1 MPWPDYWPK
10 PADHKMHNLGALWSC
25 EVCHACIRVAAKKF
39 PQKLL
44 NPCKG
49 MPRRRVGGFGLLM
62 PTPEPSLLPDRP
74 TPQAR
79 VRQNKPKAKAGASLK
94 LGSLF
99 KPSCADPSVCSQGN
113 SSLARFHVAVP
124 RMILVRSF
132 CRLQGEV
139 GWALRSRGQPRPTMG
154 KGKSKGKTKPR
165 QSQHK
170 GAKGKEKGKEKGKD
184 KGQEQDLQKGKAQ
197 EKGKGKAPSRVRA
210 DPTEEA
216 HFRRLRAHREATTAA
231 RSRRKEEG
239 GKGTG
244 KEPVPKSQGKG
255 QEKEEEGPRKPPTPP
270 KARPRVKLQLV
281 EASAASSRK
290 RETSKPA
297 EESEVPP
304 EDQEVAVPSSAKRPK
319 TSIKE
324 EPASSSSFSEETDD
338 EPELTQITITP
349 WHRRMYMQ
357 ASTRIKEEPRED
369 GLGQILCHPTPNRKK
384 PKDAHHFLGT
394 TIELLKHPVDED
406 WNPSS
411 LEMLGKGNWRVTY
424 ALDEGPPPGRVPKLG
439 DHGEEEAFA
448 KEFPLLT
455 AQVLWSGVVR
465 LAFSAETPF
474 GKEAETVGLIQ
485 ERVSLAKDWLEIAGS
500 NSRAAYRF
508 LVYVLVVLIS
518 LRLKWHQGQGRGG
531 FKPGHYRPLFC
542 NSADLF
548 L

>member
-1 MPWPDYWPK
+1 MEASSARGHQFEWTSKNPNNSSIQCLLCTLYVQQVAPLDVFARYEMQECRDRPMPWPDYWPK

-62 PTPEPSLLPDRP
+62 PTPGPSLLPDRP

-170 GAKGKEKGKEKGKD
+170 GAKGKEKGKD
-184 KGQEQDLQKGKAQ
+184 KGQQQDLQKGKAQ

-244 KEPVPKSQGKG
+244 KEPVPKSQGRVRRRRRKG
-255 QEKEEEGPRKPPTPP
+255 HESRQPLQ
-270 KARPRVKLQLV
+270 RP
-281 EASAASSRK
+281 
-290 RETSKPA
+290 
-297 EESEVPP
+297 
-304 EDQEVAVPSSAKRPK
+304 D
-319 TSIKE
+319 
-324 EPASSSSFSEETDD
+324 
-338 EPELTQITITP
+338 
-349 WHRRMYMQ
+349 
-357 ASTRIKEEPRED
+357 
-369 GLGQILCHPTPNRKK
+369 
-384 PKDAHHFLGT
+384 
-394 TIELLKHPVDED
+394 
-406 WNPSS
+406 
-411 LEMLGKGNWRVTY
+411 
-424 ALDEGPPPGRVPKLG
+424 
-439 DHGEEEAFA
+439 
-448 KEFPLLT
+448 
-455 AQVLWSGVVR
+455 
-465 LAFSAETPF
+465 
-474 GKEAETVGLIQ
+474 
-485 ERVSLAKDWLEIAGS
+485 
-500 NSRAAYRF
+500 
-508 LVYVLVVLIS
+508 
-518 LRLKWHQGQGRGG
+518 RG
-531 FKPGHYRPLFC
+531 
-542 NSADLF
+542 
-548 L
+548 

>member
-1 MPWPDYWPK
+1 
-10 PADHKMHNLGALWSC
+10 
-25 EVCHACIRVAAKKF
+25 
-39 PQKLL
+39 
-44 NPCKG
+44 
-49 MPRRRVGGFGLLM
+49 
-62 PTPEPSLLPDRP
+62 
-74 TPQAR
+74 
-79 VRQNKPKAKAGASLK
+79 
-94 LGSLF
+94 
-99 KPSCADPSVCSQGN
+99 
-113 SSLARFHVAVP
+113 
-124 RMILVRSF
+124 
-132 CRLQGEV
+132 
-139 GWALRSRGQPRPTMG
+139 MG

-270 KARPRVKLQLV
+270 KARPR
-281 EASAASSRK
+281 
-290 RETSKPA
+290 
-297 EESEVPP
+297 
-304 EDQEVAVPSSAKRPK
+304 
-319 TSIKE
+319 
-324 EPASSSSFSEETDD
+324 
-338 EPELTQITITP
+338 
-349 WHRRMYMQ
+349 
-357 ASTRIKEEPRED
+357 EEPRED
-369 GLGQILCHPTPNRKK
+369 GLGHILCHPTPNRKK

-424 ALDEGPPPGRVPKLG
+424 ALDEGPPPGRVLKLG

>member
-1 MPWPDYWPK
+1 MVASSARGHQFEWTSKNPNNSSIQCLLCTLYVQQVAPLDVFARYELQECRDRPMPWPDYWPK

-62 PTPEPSLLPDRP
+62 PTPGPSLLPDRP

-244 KEPVPKSQGKG
+244 KEPVPKSQGRVRRRRRKG
-255 QEKEEEGPRKPPTPP
+255 HESRQPLQ
-270 KARPRVKLQLV
+270 RP
-281 EASAASSRK
+281 
-290 RETSKPA
+290 
-297 EESEVPP
+297 
-304 EDQEVAVPSSAKRPK
+304 D
-319 TSIKE
+319 
-324 EPASSSSFSEETDD
+324 
-338 EPELTQITITP
+338 
-349 WHRRMYMQ
+349 
-357 ASTRIKEEPRED
+357 
-369 GLGQILCHPTPNRKK
+369 
-384 PKDAHHFLGT
+384 
-394 TIELLKHPVDED
+394 
-406 WNPSS
+406 
-411 LEMLGKGNWRVTY
+411 
-424 ALDEGPPPGRVPKLG
+424 
-439 DHGEEEAFA
+439 
-448 KEFPLLT
+448 
-455 AQVLWSGVVR
+455 
-465 LAFSAETPF
+465 
-474 GKEAETVGLIQ
+474 
-485 ERVSLAKDWLEIAGS
+485 
-500 NSRAAYRF
+500 
-508 LVYVLVVLIS
+508 
-518 LRLKWHQGQGRGG
+518 RG
-531 FKPGHYRPLFC
+531 
-542 NSADLF
+542 
-548 L
+548 